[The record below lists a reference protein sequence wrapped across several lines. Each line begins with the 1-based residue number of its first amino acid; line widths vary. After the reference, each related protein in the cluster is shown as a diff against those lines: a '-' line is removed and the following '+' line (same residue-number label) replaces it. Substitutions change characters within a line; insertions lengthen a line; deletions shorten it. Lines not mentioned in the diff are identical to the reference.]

1 MGGDFLLARASV
13 ALSRLRNLEV
23 VELLST
29 VIEHLVKGEVMQMRP
44 SPSDTSPLE
53 TYLRKNFYKTASLMA
68 HSCLA
73 SAVLGGCNEEIQR
86 ACYLYGAYV
95 GQAFQLIDDSL
106 DFEGN
111 YALSYIFSFSIP
123 IHTLIYLCFYINK
136 SGSIM
141 SLGKAPLAD
150 LKSGI
155 ATAPT
160 LFAAQE
166 FPRLTTLINRKFE
179 SPGDIDEALILV
191 QQSNGLQ
198 RCKLLAQAHAEKAL
212 EAINILPPSI
222 AKDCLIALACKVVTR
237 SH

>member
-1 MGGDFLLARASV
+1 M
-13 ALSRLRNLEV
+13 
-23 VELLST
+23 LST

-44 SPSDTSPLE
+44 SPSDSSPLE

-73 SAVLGGCNEEIQR
+73 SAVLGGCNEEVQR
-86 ACYLYGAYV
+86 ASYLYGAYV

-106 DFEGN
+106 DFEGELLLLLLLFLVFILFHFDAFIIIATN
-111 YALSYIFSFSIP
+111 FILLLFGVINQSIKQS
-123 IHTLIYLCFYINK
+123 IKL
-136 SGSIM
+136 GSIM

-179 SPGDIDEALILV
+179 SPGDIDEALALV

-198 RCKLLAQAHAEKAL
+198 RCKSLAQVHAERAL